1 MDQNHSSKQYIYV
14 YELIYSF
21 KQNAPEQSVFV
32 LHACAHNPTGIDPTS
47 SQWESVAS
55 AIKEC
60 GHFAFFDCAY
70 QGFAS
75 GDLDRDA
82 FAVRKFVELGL
93 DLFVAQSYS
102 KNFGLYCERT
112 GCLTVVSKSPE
123 IAKNVRS
130 QLSKLNRSSI
140 SNPPAFGARIVG
152 KILNDAQLYK
162 EWMSDLHIMV
172 DRILTMRRSLYEH
185 LVDLKT
191 PGSWDHVIN
200 QIGMFSYTGLSIKQS
215 LLMREKFHIYMTD
228 NGRIS
233 IAGLTTKNIEYF
245 ATSMDWIVRNCK
257 E

>member
-1 MDQNHSSKQYIYV
+1 M
-14 YELIYSF
+14 LINF
-21 KQNAPEQSVFV
+21 QDAPAQSVFV
-32 LHACAHNPTGIDPTS
+32 LHACAHNPTGIDPTTD
-47 SQWESVAS
+47 QWERIAH

-82 FAVRKFVELGL
+82 FAVRKFVDFGM
-93 DLFVAQSYS
+93 DVFVAQSYS

-112 GCLTVVSKSPE
+112 GCLTVVSNSNE
-123 IAKNVRS
+123 IARNVRS

-140 SNPPAFGARIVG
+140 SNPPAYGARIVG
-152 KILNDAQLYK
+152 KVLNDAQLYA
-162 EWMSDLHIMV
+162 EWMSDLQVMV
-172 DRILTMRRSLYEH
+172 DRIMAMRKSLHER
-185 LVDLKT
+185 LIELKT
-191 PGSWDHVIN
+191 PGNWDHVIN
-200 QIGMFSYTGLSIKQS
+200 QIGMFSYTGLSTKQA

-233 IAGLTTKNIEYF
+233 IAGLTIKNIEYF
-245 ATSMDWIVRNCK
+245 SNSMDWIVRNCQ